1 MTRSTE
7 TRSTDGPASGSP
19 APGMR
24 PAATRTAR
32 RWFRRGGSRLSRAL
46 DRNAEWVAEAQ
57 YTPPLHAQH
66 NP

>member
-1 MTRSTE
+1 
-7 TRSTDGPASGSP
+7 
-19 APGMR
+19 MR